1 MLHKQR
7 HLNYLNMNDVIDSP
21 IFIPGKK
28 RERETN
34 RERRTGHM
42 EGTDNLNFLH
52 ISFKLTDLASRHIAS
67 SSHTE
72 RICPLYREYGS
83 QEVVFQ

>member
-1 MLHKQR
+1 
-7 HLNYLNMNDVIDSP
+7 MNDVIALP
-21 IFIPGKK
+21 IFIPGEK
-28 RERETN
+28 REKETN
-34 RERRTGHM
+34 GERRTGHM
-42 EGTDNLNFLH
+42 EGTDNLKFSH

-83 QEVVFQ
+83 QEAVFQ